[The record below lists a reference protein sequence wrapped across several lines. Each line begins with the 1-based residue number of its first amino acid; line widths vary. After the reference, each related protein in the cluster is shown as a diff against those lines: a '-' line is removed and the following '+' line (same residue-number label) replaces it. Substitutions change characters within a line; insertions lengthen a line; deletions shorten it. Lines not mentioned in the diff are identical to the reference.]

1 MKQKNGMVTQRLTE
15 DEIMVV
21 PTAGEALNKV
31 LTLNGSGGYIWEL
44 LERDRTF
51 DELKE
56 MLMNEYAVSEREA
69 REDLTEFLN
78 IIEDYIE

>member
-1 MKQKNGMVTQRLTE
+1 MKQKRGMVTQSMSD

-21 PTAGEALNKV
+21 PTVGEMLNKV
-31 LTLNGSGGYIWEL
+31 LTLNGSGGYIWKL
-44 LERDRTF
+44 LESDRTF